1 MDKIINKINN
11 DIREMQINP
20 VDEIAL
26 IGRSIYFHFRAVVK
40 IYDFALLAKSK
51 DRVDFERMK
60 SRVAELGSEIKVI
73 SEYLNKMSDIHG
85 NN

>member
-20 VDEIAL
+20 CDEIAL

-40 IYDFALLAKSK
+40 LYDKAIKLDCKCGIE
-51 DRVDFERMK
+51 VDRMK
-60 SRVAELGSEIKVI
+60 ERIIELGSEIKVMNSFLMNI
-73 SEYLNKMSDIHG
+73 
-85 NN
+85 

>member
-20 VDEIAL
+20 CDEIAL

-40 IYDFALLAKSK
+40 LYDKAVELDCKHRCIDCGIEVSRMK
-51 DRVDFERMK
+51 DRIL
-60 SRVAELGSEIKVI
+60 ELGSEIKVMN
-73 SEYLNKMSDIHG
+73 SWLMNY
-85 NN
+85 